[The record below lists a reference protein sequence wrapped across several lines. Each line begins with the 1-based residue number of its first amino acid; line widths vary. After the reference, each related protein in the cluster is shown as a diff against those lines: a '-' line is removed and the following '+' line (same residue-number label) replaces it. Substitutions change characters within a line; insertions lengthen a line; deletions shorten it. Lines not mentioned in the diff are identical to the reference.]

1 MENRMTLTEAF
12 RALAEYGLA
21 FWCGV
26 VAGIATFV
34 VEIILCKKGILFA
47 GADRKLALAKQR
59 GHMLTATRTSLR
71 FRDREPEGTTTNRVY
86 IANYEYTVN
95 GKRRTKQVTSTSVK
109 PPLTITLYYVSS
121 PKRVLSEYD
130 VGKNPLQQLWSRLCR
145 SAGGLCAIHQTK
157 RHVWLLGIHG
167 QGCDAPQREGRA
179 CPPDLTY
186 LERRGA
192 RLVVYRGQSC
202 LPLQRVFLPDRL
214 L

>member
-1 MENRMTLTEAF
+1 MGKPVQNPSR
-12 RALAEYGLA
+12 RIGD
-21 FWCGV
+21 
-26 VAGIATFV
+26 AG
-34 VEIILCKKGILFA
+34 
-47 GADRKLALAKQR
+47 Q
-59 GHMLTATRTSLR
+59 SLK
-71 FRDREPEGTTTNRVY
+71 Y
-86 IANYEYTVN
+86 
-95 GKRRTKQVTSTSVK
+95 
-109 PPLTITLYYVSS
+109 L
-121 PKRVLSEYD
+121 
-130 VGKNPLQQLWSRLCR
+130 LQQLWSRLCR